1 MSKLKSFLDRRSENL
16 NAPAKKQIKEE
27 ASIKETK
34 MDDDE
39 FWLILRQLKK
49 RNAVEEKEAA
59 EILEELLTPY
69 TDEQVEQFSEM
80 YQRLNS

>member
-16 NAPAKKQIKEE
+16 NTAKQQKKEE
-27 ASIKETK
+27 VPKKETK

-39 FWLILRQLKK
+39 FWLILRQLK
-49 RNAVEEKEAA
+49 EKNTASEKDAI
-59 EILEELLTPY
+59 ERLEQLLAPY
-69 TDEQVEQFSEM
+69 TDEQVNQFSEM